1 LSANSVA
8 EIKPREQQQVL
19 SPREAVLRMDPYHPP
34 TGSRRNK
41 MRLDFNENTVGA
53 PPHVIDFIKRFLT
66 AADLSIYPEYGHA
79 LEDLSRH
86 FGVRADQ
93 LTLTNGTDEAIQLL
107 VNTYID
113 AGNQAIIL
121 RPSYAMYRFY
131 TQLAGATVEEL
142 DYQSDTLAFPLESLL
157 ERITP
162 ATRALFISNPNNPT
176 GTGTDVTSIRRILEK
191 ATNAA
196 VLVDEA
202 YYEFSGITVLPLLN
216 EYPNLFVSRTFSKT
230 YGMAAMRCG
239 CLFSNA
245 QNMAHIR
252 KAQSPYSVNALAA
265 MVARIAVQDQTFVED
280 YVLEVLTAR
289 ELLYVGLERLKVP
302 YIPSQANFVLVQMG
316 DRAIPIRDELRNRG
330 ILVRDRSY
338 ELPGWVRVTVGTRDQ
353 IQRFLDELEQI
364 W

>member
-1 LSANSVA
+1 MSANSTTEV
-8 EIKPREQQQVL
+8 KPSEQQGVL
-19 SPREAVLRMDPYHPP
+19 VPREAVLRMDAYHPP

-41 MRLDFNENTVGA
+41 LRLDFNENTVGA

-66 AADLSIYPEYGHA
+66 ASDLSVYPEYENA

-86 FGVRADQ
+86 FGVGKDQ
-93 LTLTNGTDEAIQLL
+93 LTLSNGTDEAIQLL
-107 VNTYID
+107 VNTYVD
-113 AGNQAIIL
+113 GGNEALIL

-131 TQLAGATVEEL
+131 SQLAGAAIQEVA
-142 DYQSDTLAFPLESLL
+142 YQPGTLAFPLAALIEK
-157 ERITP
+157 ITP
-162 ATRALFISNPNNPT
+162 STRAVFISNPNNPT
-176 GTGTDVTSIRRILEK
+176 GTGTDIASIRCILEK

-196 VLVDEA
+196 VLIDEA

-245 QNMAHIR
+245 ENMAHIR

-265 MVARIAVQDQTFVED
+265 MVARIAVQDQRFVEE

-289 ELLYVGLERLKVP
+289 ELLYVGLERLKIP
-302 YIPSQANFVLVQMG
+302 YVASQANFVLFQVG
-316 DRAIPIRDELRNRG
+316 ERAIPIRDELRSRG

-338 ELPGWVRVTVGTRDQ
+338 ELPGFLRVTVGTRDQ